1 MAGGKGKSKS
11 SRVWVFFLV
20 AILIVAL
27 AVLSFVG
34 IHTGNGNAIIK
45 GANDIRWGIDI
56 QGGVEVTFTPEGVD
70 NATREQMD
78 AASEV
83 IKSRLLNNNIAD
95 YETFTDYDSSRIIVR
110 FPWKTGET
118 EFDPVSAI
126 NELGETALLT
136 FREGTQDP
144 NGAIVLQGSDV
155 DQASVGYDQE
165 KLQYIVLLKLT
176 SEGADKFS
184 EATGRLVGKTI
195 SIFMDN
201 ECISYPTVNQQIS
214 GGDASISGNFT
225 QEEAKELANKIN
237 SGALPFKLT
246 AETYST
252 IDPSL
257 GRGSLNAMLIAG
269 IAAFALICIFMLAY
283 YRIPGLVG
291 CFSLLGQVAGSIAA
305 VSGFFGFIPSFTL
318 TVPGIAGIILSIGMG
333 VDANIIVAERIK
345 EEIRSGK
352 TLDGSIKNGYDSGF
366 SAIIDGNVTVVIVA
380 IILMGSFGNPS
391 GILSQMLAPIYHV
404 ISWVL
409 SPFGLSI
416 DAVTTGSIYSFGY
429 TLLVGIIFNQIMGVL
444 ASRLM
449 LTGISKMKKLR
460 NPALYGGVKD

>member
-11 SRVWVFFLV
+11 GRVWVFFLV

-27 AVLSFVG
+27 AVASFVG
-34 IHTGNGNAIIK
+34 IHDSNGNAIIK

-56 QGGVEVTFTPEGVD
+56 QGGVEVTFTPDGVEH
-70 NATREQMD
+70 ATREQMD
-78 AASEV
+78 AATVV
-83 IKSRLLNNNIAD
+83 IKSRLLSNNIAD
-95 YETFTDYDSSRIIVR
+95 YEAFTDYDSSRIIVR

-118 EFDPVSAI
+118 DFDPVTAI

-136 FREGTQDP
+136 FREGNQDP
-144 NGAIVLQGSDV
+144 KGAVVIQGSDV
-155 DQASVGYDQE
+155 DQASVGYDQQD
-165 KLQYIVLLKLT
+165 LQYKVLLKLT
-176 SEGADKFS
+176 PEGATKFAD
-184 EATGRLVGKTI
+184 ATGRLVGKTI
-195 SIFMDN
+195 SIFMDDQ
-201 ECISYPTVNQQIS
+201 CISYPTVNQKIT
-214 GGDASISGNFT
+214 GGEASISGNFT
-225 QEEAKELANKIN
+225 QETAKDLADKIN

-257 GRGSLNAMLIAG
+257 GRGSLNTMLLAG
-269 IAAFALICIFMLAY
+269 IIAFTLICIFMLSF

-291 CFSLLGQVAGSIAA
+291 CFSLLGQVAGSLAA
-305 VSGFFGFIPSFTL
+305 VSGFFAFIPSFTL

-345 EEIRSGK
+345 EELRSGK

-380 IILMGSFGNPS
+380 IILMGSFGDPS

-404 ISWVL
+404 LGWIL

-460 NPALYGGVKD
+460 NPALYGGVKN